1 VISGSDHIS
10 FAQIADL
17 VEGRLSGMAQAQAQA
32 HAASCPRCAAEI
44 AWLTRVVELM
54 RADTGDD
61 APQQV
66 IDRAVG
72 VFRARRAPAPA
83 VHQRLSAVLIF
94 DSLRP
99 TQPLGLRGGAPTEQ
113 QLLFNAEAFDID
125 IRITGSG
132 ELWAIAGQVLGP
144 EQTGVVALH
153 GAHGML
159 ESALT
164 ELSEFKL
171 APLAPG
177 TYTMIV
183 QLLSVEIEISGL
195 KVGV

>member
-1 VISGSDHIS
+1 MISGSDHIS
-10 FAQIADL
+10 FAQVADL
-17 VEGRLSGMAQAQAQA
+17 VEGRLSVVAQAQAQA

-61 APQQV
+61 APRQV

-72 VFRARRAPAPA
+72 LFRARRAPA
-83 VHQRLSAVLIF
+83 VYQRLSAVLIF

-99 TQPLGLRGGAPTEQ
+99 AQPLGLRGGAPSEQ

-125 IRITGSG
+125 IRIAGSG
-132 ELWAIAGQVLGP
+132 ELWTIAGQVLGP

-171 APLAPG
+171 APVAPG